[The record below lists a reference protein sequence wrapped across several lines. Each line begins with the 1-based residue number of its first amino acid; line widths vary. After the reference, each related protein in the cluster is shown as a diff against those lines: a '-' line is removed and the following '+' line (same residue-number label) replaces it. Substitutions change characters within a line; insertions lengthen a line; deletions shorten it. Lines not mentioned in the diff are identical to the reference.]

1 MITRS
6 DISLLAVRIFAL
18 YLIAVGVSSLPVLS
32 SLWRNELFTPSQR
45 VAYSAAI
52 VSTAV
57 IGLAVLAL
65 SGVLA
70 RRLIPRT
77 EAQAAPTARLSDIQ
91 SVVFATFG
99 LLLIATTVPKLL
111 STILRYVE
119 LTRGGDDDSVQL
131 GYEKSMVLSQ
141 VASIAIGVLL
151 CTGASYWTRLL
162 AKFRNLGYEE
172 QEGTK
177 T

>member
-99 LLLIATTVPKLL
+99 LLLIATAVPKALA
-111 STILRYVE
+111 TILTYV
-119 LTRGGDDDSVQL
+119 TRGDDDHGSWI
-131 GYEKSMVLSQ
+131 EKSMALSE

>member
-77 EAQAAPTARLSDIQ
+77 DAQAAPTARLSDIQ

-99 LLLIATTVPKLL
+99 LLLIATTVPKALR
-111 STILRYVE
+111 TILMYVE
-119 LTRGGDDDSVQL
+119 LRDDD
-131 GYEKSMVLSQ
+131 YERWIRPVALSQ
-141 VASIAIGVLL
+141 IASIAIGVLL

>member
-18 YLIAVGVSSLPVLS
+18 FLIAQGVSALPALYA
-32 SLWRNELFTPSQR
+32 LWRNELFTPSQR

-91 SVVFATFG
+91 SVAFATFG

-111 STILRYVE
+111 GTILRCVE
-119 LTRGGDDDSVQL
+119 LTSWTV
-131 GYEKSMVLSQ
+131 EKPMLLSQ

>member
-18 YLIAVGVSSLPVLS
+18 YLIAQGVSALPGLS
-32 SLWRNELFTPSQR
+32 ALWSMKLFTSSQQ
-45 VAYSAAI
+45 VLFSAAA
-52 VSTAV
+52 VSPAV

-99 LLLIATTVPKLL
+99 LLLIATTVPKALR
-111 STILRYVE
+111 TILMYVE
-119 LTRGGDDDSVQL
+119 PTGAGDDD
-131 GYEKSMVLSQ
+131 YESWIETPMALSQ
-141 VASIAIGVLL
+141 IASIAIGVLL

-162 AKFRNLGYEE
+162 AKFRNLGYE

>member
-18 YLIAVGVSSLPVLS
+18 YLIAQGVSALPALS
-32 SLWRNELFTPSQR
+32 ALWRNELLTPSQQ

-99 LLLIATTVPKLL
+99 LLLIATTVPKALR
-111 STILRYVE
+111 TILMHVE
-119 LTRGGDDDSVQL
+119 PTGAGEDD
-131 GYEKSMVLSQ
+131 YERWIKPVALSQ
-141 VASIAIGVLL
+141 IASIAIGVLL

>member
-99 LLLIATTVPKLL
+99 LLLIATTVPKALR
-111 STILRYVE
+111 TILMYVE
-119 LTRGGDDDSVQL
+119 LRDDD
-131 GYEKSMVLSQ
+131 YESWIGKPVALSQ
-141 VASIAIGVLL
+141 IASIAIGVLL

>member
-52 VSTAV
+52 MSTAV

-77 EAQAAPTARLSDIQ
+77 EPQAAPTARLSDIQ
-91 SVVFATFG
+91 SVAFATFG
-99 LLLIATTVPKLL
+99 LLLIATTVPGLL
-111 STILRYVE
+111 GTILKYVDPY
-119 LTRGGDDDSVQL
+119 RAGGDDFSSWIVAPTA
-131 GYEKSMVLSQ
+131 LSQ

-151 CTGASYWTRLL
+151 CTSASYWTRLL